1 MKRHSAVSTGIA
13 VIVLLGCAQ
22 TARRENTQADIDAL
36 KQVREREIA
45 SLRDGH
51 PDSLVA
57 VFTTDAVL
65 LPPGEPAV
73 SGSDAIRRWAQGMLD
88 QFTIKGGYTG
98 SDVNVAGDWAIER
111 YSGTMSVTPKKGGA
125 SVEDRLR
132 GIHIYRRQSDGSWRI
147 AQDIWNSGP
156 PAK

>member
-1 MKRHSAVSTGIA
+1 MKRHSAASAGIA

-45 SLRDGH
+45 SLRDGR

-65 LPPGEPAV
+65 LPPGEPEV
-73 SGSDAIRRWAQGMLD
+73 SGSDAIRRWARGMLD

-98 SDVNVAGDWAIER
+98 SDVNVVGDWAIER
-111 YSGTMSVTPKKGGA
+111 YTGTMSVTPKKGGA